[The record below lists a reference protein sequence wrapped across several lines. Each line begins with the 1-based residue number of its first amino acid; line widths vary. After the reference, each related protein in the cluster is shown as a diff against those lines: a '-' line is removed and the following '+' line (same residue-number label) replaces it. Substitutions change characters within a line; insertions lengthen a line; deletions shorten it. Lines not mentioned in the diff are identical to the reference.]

1 MDKRLALAGQFL
13 ADAQDLLERG
23 RLRSA
28 LSRAYYAVYHLCV
41 LLFEKH
47 SLKPSHFIGKGN
59 RRALTWEHSIIT
71 RQFFHEFCAKRK
83 LFAWERG
90 VTIRRLYRNRLTADY
105 EPEATM
111 TTEYTRNAFAV
122 AQEFFRE
129 LEKAVIEQ

>member
-1 MDKRLALAGQFL
+1 MDKRLALADQFL

-47 SLKPSHFIGKGN
+47 ALKPANFLGKSN
-59 RRALTWEHSIIT
+59 RPALTWEHNIIT
-71 RQFFHEFCAKRK
+71 RQFFHEFCVKRK

-90 VTIRRLYRNRLTADY
+90 QTIRRLYRNRLTADY
-105 EPEATM
+105 HPEATI
-111 TTEYTRNAFAV
+111 TRAYSESSFEV
-122 AQEFFRE
+122 AYAFFRE
-129 LEKAVIEQ
+129 IRKAVTEQ